1 MKNGRLDF
9 IVPGYTGHI
18 PSMRDQTETVDI
30 EPLTNGHI
38 PGYAGYVNKIKPE
51 NLYGK
56 SFGKITFDIHSDKVE
71 GEKQFQTTAQKTFVD
86 QSTIKTRTAFEIVGV
101 NYQGPSYAQPTS
113 QDVAKLR
120 STLVM
125 TKGNSWKENRND
137 EDCETPSE
145 KTAKTFTG
153 KATKNLSHNDEN
165 YIEHSLPGYTGHNR
179 KINSENIYG
188 MTYKQA
194 QLMSKNLQTKENDQ
208 NKKEMEREVEI
219 IPPVFLNKQR
229 LNR

>member
-18 PSMRDQTETVDI
+18 PSTRDQQETPSL
-30 EPLTNGHI
+30 EPLSNGHI

-56 SFGKITFDIHSDKVE
+56 SFGKITYDIHSDRVQA
-71 GEKQFQTTAQKTFVD
+71 EKPFQTTAQQTFVD
-86 QSTIKTRTAFEIVGV
+86 QSTIRTRTAFEIVGV
-101 NYQGPSYAQPTS
+101 NYQGPAYARPS
-113 QDVAKLR
+113 PQDLAKLR
-120 STLVM
+120 STLVP
-125 TKGNSWKENRND
+125 TQGPSWKENRD
-137 EDCETPSE
+137 SE
-145 KTAKTFTG
+145 GVEPFSPKTSKNSSQKTAKNP
-153 KATKNLSHNDEN
+153 AHNDEN

-194 QLMSKNLQTKENDQ
+194 QLTSKTLQSKESEQ
-208 NKKEMEREVEI
+208 RKKEMEREVEI
-219 IPPVFLNKQR
+219 IPPVFLNKTR
-229 LNR
+229 MNR